1 MPSASVE
8 VVRAI
13 YQRPERGVRREY
25 YWERADALE
34 AAGINEQA
42 IDGRRGIVSSAAR
55 TRGARAIA
63 AMSNST

>member
-13 YQRPERGVRREY
+13 YQRPERAVRWEY

-34 AAGINEQA
+34 AAGINE
-42 IDGRRGIVSSAAR
+42 
-55 TRGARAIA
+55 
-63 AMSNST
+63 